1 MTAASRH
8 PRSLVFEAGETLSVF
23 SSEIRT
29 PSRRSGAA
37 MEDFCNQLRTEQ
49 GRRSSVEALSGRDV
63 GARLRLLF
71 LDAESEKASL
81 ATFLFF
87 ASLNAAPGADFWC
100 GVVESLE
107 DRLKKLRNSLS
118 GIRIEPIN

>member
-8 PRSLVFEAGETLSVF
+8 PRSLVFEAEETLSVF

-63 GARLRLLF
+63 GARPRLDGFFFSMLSLRKRRSQF
-71 LDAESEKASL
+71 FWFVQTSASRF
-81 ATFLFF
+81 TF
-87 ASLNAAPGADFWC
+87 AC
-100 GVVESLE
+100 
-107 DRLKKLRNSLS
+107 
-118 GIRIEPIN
+118 